1 MLCDICNKIQA
12 TVHLTEIVDEQMT
25 ELHLC
30 EECAK
35 QKSVQM
41 EQQFGLS
48 DLLGGLVDFGKNIEG
63 KEPSKI
69 KCSNCNLSY
78 EDFKKIGRLGCS
90 NCYSSFSKY
99 LTPLL
104 KRIHG
109 FSVHVGKIP
118 EGAAEIKPVEKP
130 EPKKTRTDLQ
140 DLKNRLQEAIK
151 SENFEEAAELRDR
164 IKVLEEKGKAPA
176 EKADAVSREPRKK
189 KESS

>member
-1 MLCDICNKIQA
+1 MLCDICSKNQA

-30 EECAK
+30 EQCAK

-48 DLLGGLVDFGKNIEG
+48 DLLGGLVDFGKHVEG
-63 KEPSKI
+63 KEPSEI
-69 KCSNCNLSY
+69 KCSSCGLSY

-90 NCYSSFSKY
+90 NCYISFISY

-109 FSVHVGKIP
+109 SSIHMGKSSQ
-118 EGAAEIKPVEKP
+118 GATRVKVVRKL
-130 EPKKTRTDLQ
+130 EPKKTVIGLEDFKAKL
-140 DLKNRLQEAIK
+140 LEAIK
-151 SENFEEAAELRDR
+151 LENFESAAILRDK
-164 IKVLEEKGKAPA
+164 IKALEE
-176 EKADAVSREPRKK
+176 EKSSSQALPKTIRKK
-189 KESS
+189 KKK